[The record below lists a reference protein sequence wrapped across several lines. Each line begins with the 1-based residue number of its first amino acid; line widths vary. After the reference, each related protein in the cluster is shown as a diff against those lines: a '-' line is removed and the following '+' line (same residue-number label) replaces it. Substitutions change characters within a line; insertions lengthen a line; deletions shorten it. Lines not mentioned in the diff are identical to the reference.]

1 MLHGNA
7 MIGVRQAIDGIWMDG
22 KGVHYADSFTEDG
35 IMQAGPRNVETPLVG
50 QENLIRMAARP
61 APSRF
66 RHIVPN
72 VQVHP
77 TPGDG
82 REPPGHEGYAR
93 EDPERL
99 AHQAAHEQHD
109 LNQYAVRLG
118 RRFGTLFAR
127 AMPPSGPSFVSSFSE
142 WRRRGSSRSRNPPR
156 EGERCG
162 PVALRISLP
171 DSHVW
176 PACSGLPIDRSAP
189 SHRHEP

>member
-72 VQVHP
+72 VHRCIQLPAAAPRPGP
-77 TPGDG
+77 T
-82 REPPGHEGYAR
+82 
-93 EDPERL
+93 
-99 AHQAAHEQHD
+99 
-109 LNQYAVRLG
+109 
-118 RRFGTLFAR
+118 
-127 AMPPSGPSFVSSFSE
+127 SCSST
-142 WRRRGSSRSRNPPR
+142 
-156 EGERCG
+156 
-162 PVALRISLP
+162 
-171 DSHVW
+171 
-176 PACSGLPIDRSAP
+176 
-189 SHRHEP
+189 